1 MGVAY
6 TIREDYQGL
15 GPGSILQEK
24 LEAYAKKMGFK
35 GVAGYLFED
44 NVAMLR
50 TFAKKGKYKG
60 DIVGDG
66 VIRVWRVFD
75 EEEKEVA

>member
-1 MGVAY
+1 
-6 TIREDYQGL
+6 
-15 GPGSILQEK
+15 
-24 LEAYAKKMGFK
+24 MGFK

-44 NVAMLR
+44 NVAMLK